1 MALRRGQGE
10 RARESAREPCP
21 VCFEEQDV
29 TERSYFQCGHSV
41 CTSCNA
47 TLLQRGFL
55 ACPTCRT
62 PREGVS
68 QAAVDH
74 ANEQRTLQDQGDE
87 NGGAGAGTAMGLTVS
102 HAGERYRILFFPDE
116 SQGSPFATLGRQDMG
131 GWPAPGGR
139 GARPV
144 RPMRAARTL
153 RMIPPYHTRPSA
165 RRGAASEQEGVE
177 EEEEEEGEGENQ
189 ENRPPGVR
197 MRLDPSMADLVDGL
211 LNPVDVPEFLARR
224 QRV

>member
-21 VCFEEQDV
+21 VCFEETV
-29 TERSYFQCGHSV
+29 TERSYFPCGHSV
-41 CTSCNA
+41 CISCNA

-55 ACPTCRT
+55 NCPTCRT

-74 ANEQRTLQDQGDE
+74 ASQQRVLREQGGE
-87 NGGAGAGTAMGLTVS
+87 NGGAGTPIGLPVS
-102 HAGERYRILFFPDE
+102 HAGERYRIIFFPDE
-116 SQGSPFATLGRQDMG
+116 SQGSPFATLGRQDMSG
-131 GWPAPGGR
+131 LPAPGGR
-139 GARPV
+139 GARAM
-144 RPMRAARTL
+144 RPMRAVRTL
-153 RMIPPYHTRPSA
+153 RLAPPYHTQ
-165 RRGAASEQEGVE
+165 RRSGRGQEEAVE
-177 EEEEEEGEGENQ
+177 EEEEEEGGEGNQ
-189 ENRPPGVR
+189 ENRPPGAR
-197 MRLDPSMADLVDGL
+197 IALDGPMEALVDGL

>member
-10 RARESAREPCP
+10 RARENAREPCP
-21 VCFEEQDV
+21 VCFDEDV
-29 TERSYFQCGHSV
+29 TERAYFQCGHSV
-41 CTSCNA
+41 CSACNA

-55 ACPTCRT
+55 ACPICRT

-68 QAAVDH
+68 QAAVEH
-74 ANEQRTLQDQGDE
+74 SNRERTRQNEADERGD
-87 NGGAGAGTAMGLTVS
+87 GGMGIGLTVS

-116 SQGSPFATLGRQDMG
+116 SEGSPFATLGRQDMS

-139 GARPV
+139 GARAM

-153 RMIPPYHTRPSA
+153 RLAPPYHM
-165 RRGAASEQEGVE
+165 RRRSGRGQEEEEAGEVE
-177 EEEEEEGEGENQ
+177 EEEENR

-197 MRLDPSMADLVDGL
+197 MALDGPMEALVDGL
-211 LNPVDVPEFLARR
+211 LNPVNMQEFLARR